1 MAIFPLKAEHTFNGG
16 KREERNMMKKILLGV
31 MLSMFMFTS
40 AQADSRKEEAA
51 AKKADGNEWVT
62 WDDSRKTNFVEGFL
76 AGSFYMIEEGVTL
89 TRGYSAEK
97 LNEMAVKM
105 DLERDNPVFTGADL
119 ASWSDMEKAYLVKE
133 RNRTLMKYLV
143 HGVSNTQLK
152 DGLDALYAD
161 SAVREIAVSDAIYLA
176 KMKAFKAEQSEIDG
190 VIQYLKE
197 GKKNPN
203 RLKIENEKGE
213 LVKFIQF
220 P

>member
-1 MAIFPLKAEHTFNGG
+1 
-16 KREERNMMKKILLGV
+16 MKKILLGV
-31 MLSMFMFTS
+31 LLIMFVNTC
-40 AQADSRKEEAA
+40 AQADVQKEEVT

-62 WDDSRKTNFVEGFL
+62 WDDSRKKNFVEGFL

-89 TRGYSAEK
+89 TRGYSEDK
-97 LNEMAVKM
+97 LNEMSVKM

-119 ASWSDMEKAYLVKE
+119 ASWSDMEKNYLVKE

-143 HGVSNTQLK
+143 RGVSNAQLK

-161 SAVREIAVSDAIYLA
+161 PAVRQIAISDAIYLA
-176 KMKAFKAEQSEIDG
+176 KMKAFKAEQNEIDG
-190 VIQYLKE
+190 VILYLME
-197 GKKNPN
+197 GKKNPK

>member
-1 MAIFPLKAEHTFNGG
+1 
-16 KREERNMMKKILLGV
+16 MMKKILLGV
-31 MLSMFMFTS
+31 LLSMFVIAS
-40 AQADSRKEEAA
+40 AQADSQKEEAA

-62 WDDSRKTNFVEGFL
+62 WDDSRKKNFVEGFL

-89 TRGYSAEK
+89 TRGYSEDK
-97 LNEMAVKM
+97 LNEMSVKM

-119 ASWSDMEKAYLVKE
+119 ASWSDMEKEYLVKE

-143 HGVSNTQLK
+143 HGVSNAQLK
-152 DGLDALYAD
+152 AGLDALYAD
-161 SAVREIAVSDAIYLA
+161 PAVRQIAISDAIYLA
-176 KMKAFKAEQSEIDG
+176 KKKAFKAEQNEIDG
-190 VIQYLKE
+190 VLQYLLE
-197 GKKNPN
+197 GKKNPK